1 MSIQERTTLTMRY
14 LRADIDSIK
23 KILEEADEQTNL
35 EIRRQ
40 LRPLAVELLYEV
52 IGTPKTFEEALNDM
66 EDK

>member
-1 MSIQERTTLTMRY
+1 MSIQERTSLTMRY

-52 IGTPKTFEEALNDM
+52 IGTPKTFEEVINDM

>member
-52 IGTPKTFEEALNDM
+52 IGTPKTFEEVLNDM